1 MSILDSAQIDLDEA
15 DYTISED
22 EHVRLWRAYD
32 ALALLAALDNET
44 ATRAGITADG
54 TAAVA
59 DLIREELLDVC
70 THAQRIRPSPEP
82 DERTRPVDLI

>member
-1 MSILDSAQIDLDEA
+1 MSALESAHIDLDQA

-22 EHVRLWRAYD
+22 EHARLWRAYE
-32 ALALLAALDNET
+32 AMALLAALDNEI

-59 DLIREELLDVC
+59 DFIREELLDVC
-70 THAQRIRPSPEP
+70 MHAQRIHTELEP
-82 DERTRPVDLI
+82 DEYTRPVDLI